1 VGSWQGL
8 WEAMR
13 GEGTNVLSDNV
24 IALGSDG
31 VLARGGDRLMVLLGV
46 EDLVAVDT
54 GDAILIARRSR
65 SQEIRGV
72 IDELTRRGLKRH
84 L

>member
-1 VGSWQGL
+1 
-8 WEAMR
+8 
-13 GEGTNVLSDNV
+13 
-24 IALGSDG
+24 
-31 VLARGGDRLMVLLGV
+31 
-46 EDLVAVDT
+46 VAVDT

-72 IDELTRRGLKRH
+72 IEELTRRKLRRY